1 MLLLALLLQLAP
13 QPGTAAPGQAELAV
27 RLAPDTALIERDP
40 ATGVGYANFD
50 LLVTSAAAKPLELSS
65 IVMTGHDPAGTLLLR
80 RFCDTSGLSPCIRTV
95 PDRTLDPGAT
105 TIVYNPFHE
114 LPARLPLRELR
125 YVLSYADTA
134 GTVVDS
140 VTVAVPLRDYAT
152 RTDLV
157 LPLRGRLLVFDGHDF
172 YAHHRRWN
180 LAHPVVGKLFRHN
193 AGRYAY
199 DLSIVDSAGRM
210 YRGNG
215 ARNEDW
221 YSWNAPVLAPGAG
234 TVVAAESGEADWEV
248 GRTSLADSVVLARPL
263 ALFGNYVM
271 IDHGNGEF
279 SLLAHM
285 RRGSVT
291 VRKGDRVRQGQPV
304 GRVGFSGSVYTIHT
318 HYQLQRGAE
327 YDADGLPSTFLRA
340 TRVGRTGPAAARL
353 RVDSGDVVESR

>member
-13 QPGTAAPGQAELAV
+13 PPGPAAPSAAGLSV
-27 RLAPDTALIERDP
+27 RLAPDTALVERDP

-50 LLVTSAAAKPLELSS
+50 LLVTSGAAQRVELVS
-65 IVMTGHDPAGTLLLR
+65 IVVTAHDPAGALVLR

-95 PDRTLDPGAT
+95 PDRRLDPGAT
-105 TIVYNPFHE
+105 AIVYNPFDE
-114 LPARLPLRELR
+114 LPPGLALRELR
-125 YVLSYADTA
+125 YVLAYADTA
-134 GTVVDS
+134 GTLVDS
-140 VTVAVPLRDYAT
+140 VTATVPLREYAA
-152 RTDLV
+152 RTPLV

-193 AGRYAY
+193 SSRYAY

-210 YRGNG
+210 YRGDG
-215 ARNEDW
+215 ARNADW
-221 YSWNAPVLAPGAG
+221 YSWNAPVVAPGAG
-234 TVVAAESGEADWEV
+234 TVVAAESEQTDWEV
-248 GRTSLADSVVLARPL
+248 GRTSLPDTAVLARPI
-263 ALFGNYVM
+263 ALFGNYVV
-271 IDHGNGEF
+271 IDHGHGEF

-291 VRKGDRVRQGQPV
+291 VRRGDRVRQGQPV

-327 YDADGLPSTFLRA
+327 YDADGLPSTFLGA
-340 TRVGRTGPAAARL
+340 TRIGRTGQAGGTL
-353 RVDSGDVVESR
+353 RVDSGDVVDSR

>member
-1 MLLLALLLQLAP
+1 MLQVAGPPARPELDSA
-13 QPGTAAPGQAELAV
+13 GLAV
-27 RLAPDTALIERDP
+27 RLAPDTALVERDP

-50 LLVTSAAAKPLELSS
+50 LLLARDTATAQRLELVS
-65 IVMTGHDPAGTLLLR
+65 IVMTARDPAGALILR

-95 PDRTLDPGAT
+95 PDRTLDAGAT
-105 TIVYNPFHE
+105 AIVYNPFQE

-125 YVLSYADTA
+125 YVLSFADTT

-140 VTVAVPLRDYAT
+140 VVTAVPLRDYPT
-152 RTDLV
+152 RTDLT
-157 LPLRGRLLVFDGHDF
+157 LPLRGRVLVFDGHDF

-193 AGRYAY
+193 PGRYAY

-210 YRGNG
+210 YQGG
-215 ARNEDW
+215 GTRNEDW

-234 TVVAAESGEADWEV
+234 TVVAAESGEPDWEV
-248 GRTSLADSVVLARPL
+248 GRTSLPDSMVLARPV
-263 ALFGNYVM
+263 ALYGNYVV

-291 VRKGDRVRQGQPV
+291 VRKGERVRQGQPV

-318 HYQLQRGAE
+318 HYQLQRGPE
-327 YDADGLPSTFLRA
+327 YDADGLPSTFLRV
-340 TRVGRTGPAAARL
+340 TRVGLPGHATGRL
-353 RVDSGDVVESR
+353 RIDSGDVVESR

>member
-1 MLLLALLLQLAP
+1 MLLLALLLQVAP
-13 QPGTAAPGQAELAV
+13 PSGLAV
-27 RLAPDTALIERDP
+27 RPAPDTALVERDP

-50 LLVTSAAAKPLELSS
+50 LLIARDSAAAQPLELVS
-65 IVMTGHDPAGTLLLR
+65 IVMTAHDPAGALVLR

-95 PDRTLDPGAT
+95 PDRTLGPGAT

-125 YVLSYADTA
+125 YVLSFADTA

-140 VTVAVPLRDYAT
+140 IVTIIPARDYVT

-157 LPLRGRLLVFDGHDF
+157 LPLRGRVLVFDGHDF

-180 LAHPVVGKLFRHN
+180 LAHPVVGRLFRHN

-210 YRGNG
+210 YRGEG
-215 ARNEDW
+215 SRNDDW
-221 YSWNAPVLAPGAG
+221 YSWNTTVLAPGAG
-234 TVVAAESGEADWEV
+234 TVVAVESEEPDWEV
-248 GRTSLADSVVLARPL
+248 GRTSLPDSVVLARPV
-263 ALFGNYVM
+263 ALYGNYVV
-271 IDHGNGEF
+271 IDHENGEF

-291 VRKGDRVRQGQPV
+291 LRQGDRVRQGRPV

-318 HYQLQRGAE
+318 HYQLQRGPE
-327 YDADGLPSTFLRA
+327 YDAEGIPSTF
-340 TRVGRTGPAAARL
+340 THVMRVGAAASERASGRL
-353 RVDSGDVVESR
+353 RIDSGDVVESR